1 MELLRWDGGCIR
13 EISLDKRCV
22 EDSVPGSEGEE
33 IWLVPEVFKVKPTQ
47 VYRIKRRE
55 AIEDDKDLV

>member
-1 MELLRWDGGCIR
+1 MELLRWGSGCIR

-33 IWLVPEVFKVKPTQ
+33 IWLVPEVFKGEANTGIQDKKREKP
-47 VYRIKRRE
+47 
-55 AIEDDKDLV
+55 

>member
-1 MELLRWDGGCIR
+1 MELLRWDSGCIR

-33 IWLVPEVFKVKPTQ
+33 IWLVPEIFKGEANTGIQDKKE
-47 VYRIKRRE
+47 RSHRR
-55 AIEDDKDLV
+55 